1 MLKRALDGTL
11 RTALTDTP
19 VVMLVGAR
27 QTGKST
33 LAKSLV
39 ENRGASYS
47 SFDEPRFLSAA
58 RGDPVQFVEDLDDT
72 AVLDEVQR
80 VPEIFLPIKASVDRD
95 RRPGRFLLTGSAN
108 PLFVPEV
115 AEALAG
121 RMEILTLWPFSQA
134 ELEGTD
140 GALGTNLL
148 FSTQG
153 PKGVFPVEREDLADR
168 IVRGGFPEAVER
180 EDKRRRDQWFSSYLI
195 SLLERDVRAMVDIS
209 RLEEMPTMLTA
220 VALRSRGHLN
230 KSALSQ
236 ELGIPI
242 SSIDRYLV
250 LLERIYLVRRLPGW
264 HNRLG
269 PRLVKSP
276 KLLLCDSG
284 LLCNL
289 LRWDKERLLSDPTSF
304 GLALEGFVGIELAKA
319 ADLDPSDPRLMHYRT
334 SKGVE
339 IDFILEAADGRVAA
353 VEVKASSTVQAAD
366 FRRFDRLRETLDSRF
381 VRGVVFYTGDRV
393 LPFGDRLQ
401 AWPVSLLW
409 EAPWA

>member
-1 MLKRALDGTL
+1 MLKRAVEDSLRVALD
-11 RTALTDTP
+11 DTP

-33 LAKSLV
+33 LAEAMIQPRDGRYLT
-39 ENRGASYS
+39 
-47 SFDEPRFLSAA
+47 FDEPRFLSAA
-58 RGDPVQFVEDLDDT
+58 RADPVGFVAGLDGT

-134 ELEGTD
+134 ELAGSEETVFTQLL
-140 GALGTNLL
+140 LGPR
-148 FSTQG
+148 G
-153 PKGVFPVEREDLADR
+153 PGGVFPVKREDLVDR
-168 IVRGGFPEAVER
+168 MVRGGFPEAVER
-180 EDKRRRDQWFSSYLI
+180 DDERRRDQWFSNYVTAI
-195 SLLERDVRAMVDIS
+195 LERDVRSMADIS
-209 RLEEMPTMLTA
+209 RLEEMPALLTA
-220 VALRSRGHLN
+220 LALRSRGPSN

-236 ELGIPI
+236 ELGIPV

-269 PRLVKSP
+269 PRLIKSP
-276 KLLLCDSG
+276 KLMLCDSG

-289 LRWDKERLLSDPTSF
+289 LRWDSARLLSDPTSF
-304 GLALEGFVGIELAKA
+304 GLALESFVGVELAKA
-319 ADLDPSDPRLMHYRT
+319 ADLDSDSPRLMHYRT
-334 SKGVE
+334 SKGTE
-339 IDFILEAADGRVAA
+339 IDFVLEAADGRVAA
-353 VEVKASSTVQAAD
+353 IEVKASNTLVAAD
-366 FRRFDRLRETLDSRF
+366 FRRFDRLRETLGPRF

-393 LPFGDRLQ
+393 LPFGDRLE
-401 AWPVSLLW
+401 AWPVSTLW
-409 EAPWA
+409 SG

>member
-1 MLKRALDGTL
+1 MLKRALEGSI
-11 RTALTDTP
+11 RAALSDTP

-33 LAKSLV
+33 LAKALV
-39 ENRGASYS
+39 EHRGATYS
-47 SFDEPRFLSAA
+47 TFDEPRFLATA
-58 RGDPVQFVEDLDDT
+58 RADPVQFVEDQGET
-72 AVLDEVQR
+72 AILDEVQR

-108 PLFVPEV
+108 PLFIPEV

-134 ELEGTD
+134 ELEETD
-140 GALGTNLL
+140 GTVLMELL
-148 FSTQG
+148 FGSEG
-153 PKGVFPVEREDLADR
+153 PKGLLPVEREDLADR
-168 IVRGGFPEAVER
+168 IVRGGFPEAIER
-180 EDKRRRDQWFSSYLI
+180 NDKRRRDQWFLGYLTT
-195 SLLERDVRAMVDIS
+195 LLERDVRAMVDIS

-236 ELGIPI
+236 ELGIPV

-304 GLALEGFVGIELAKA
+304 GLALEGFVGMEFAKA
-319 ADLDPSDPRLMHYRT
+319 VDLDPGDPRLMHYRT

-339 IDFILEAADGRVAA
+339 IDFVLEAADGRVAA
-353 VEVKASSTVQAAD
+353 IEVKASGTVGAAD
-366 FRRFDRLRETLDSRF
+366 FRRFDRLRETLGSRF
-381 VRGVVFYTGDRV
+381 ARGVVFYTGEHV
-393 LPFGDRLQ
+393 LPFGDRLA
-401 AWPVSLLW
+401 AWPVSTLW
-409 EAPWA
+409 AAP

>member
-1 MLKRALDGTL
+1 MLKRALEGPI
-11 RTALTDTP
+11 RAALGDTP

-33 LAKSLV
+33 LAKALV
-39 ENRGASYS
+39 EHRGATYS
-47 SFDEPRFLSAA
+47 TFDEPRFLATA
-58 RGDPVQFVEDLDDT
+58 RADPVQFVEDQGET
-72 AVLDEVQR
+72 AILDEVQR

-108 PLFVPEV
+108 PLFIPEV

-134 ELEGTD
+134 ELGETD
-140 GALGTNLL
+140 GTVLMELL
-148 FSTQG
+148 FGSEG
-153 PKGVFPVEREDLADR
+153 PKGLLPVEREDLADR
-168 IVRGGFPEAVER
+168 IVRGGFPEAIER
-180 EDKRRRDQWFSSYLI
+180 EDKRRRDQWFLGYLTT
-195 SLLERDVRAMVDIS
+195 LLERDVRAMVDIS

-220 VALRSRGHLN
+220 IALRSRGHLN

-236 ELGIPI
+236 ELGIPV

-304 GLALEGFVGIELAKA
+304 GLALEGFVGMELAKA
-319 ADLDPSDPRLMHYRT
+319 VDLDPGDPRLMHYRT

-339 IDFILEAADGRVAA
+339 IDFVLEAADGRVAA
-353 VEVKASSTVQAAD
+353 IEVKASGTVGAAD
-366 FRRFDRLRETLDSRF
+366 FRRFDRLRKTLGSRF
-381 VRGVVFYTGDRV
+381 VRGVVFYTGEHV

-401 AWPVSLLW
+401 AWPVSTLW
-409 EAPWA
+409 AAP

>member
-1 MLKRALDGTL
+1 MLKRALEGPL
-11 RTALTDTP
+11 RVALSDTP

-33 LAKSLV
+33 LAEAFLEDSEATYSTFDDPTVLS
-39 ENRGASYS
+39 GA
-47 SFDEPRFLSAA
+47 RA
-58 RGDPVQFVEDLDDT
+58 DPMGFIEGLGST

-80 VPEIFLPIKASVDRD
+80 VPEVFLPIKASVDRD
-95 RRPGRFLLTGSAN
+95 RRPGRFFLTGSAN

-121 RMEILTLWPFSQA
+121 RIEILTLWPFSQA

-140 GALGTNLL
+140 GTVLTELL
-148 FSTQG
+148 FSSQG
-153 PKGVFPVEREDLADR
+153 PKGVLPVEREDLADR

-180 EDKRRRDQWFSSYLI
+180 EDERRREQWFSSYLTTI
-195 SLLERDVRAMVDIS
+195 LERDVRSMTDIS
-209 RLEEMPTMLTA
+209 RLEEMPALLTA
-220 VALRSRGHLN
+220 LALRSRGHSN

-236 ELGIPI
+236 DLGIPV

-289 LRWDKERLLSDPTSF
+289 LRWDRERLLSDPTSF
-304 GLALEGFVGIELAKA
+304 GLALESFVGIELAKA
-319 ADLDPSDPRLMHYRT
+319 ADLDPGDPRLMHYRT

-339 IDFILEAADGRVAA
+339 IDFVLEAADGRVAA
-353 VEVKASSTVQAAD
+353 IEVKASSTLEAAD
-366 FRRFDRLRETLDSRF
+366 FRRFDRLRETLGSRF
-381 VRGVVFYTGDRV
+381 VRGVVLYTGDRV
-393 LPFGDRLQ
+393 LPFGDRVE

-409 EAPWA
+409 SAP

>member
-1 MLKRALDGTL
+1 MLKRALEDSI
-11 RTALTDTP
+11 RAALGDTP

-33 LAKSLV
+33 LAKTLV
-39 ENRGASYS
+39 EHRAATYS
-47 SFDEPRFLSAA
+47 TFDEPRFLATA
-58 RGDPVQFVEDLDDT
+58 RADPVQFVDDLGDT

-108 PLFVPEV
+108 PLFIPEV

-121 RMEILTLWPFSQA
+121 RMEILTLWPFSQT
-134 ELEGTD
+134 ELEQTD
-140 GALGTNLL
+140 GTVFTELL
-148 FSTQG
+148 FSSQG
-153 PKGVFPVEREDLADR
+153 SKGLSPVKREDLADR

-180 EDKRRRDQWFSSYLI
+180 EGKTRREQWFSSYLTSI
-195 SLLERDVRAMVDIS
+195 LERDVRAMTDIS
-209 RLEEMPTMLTA
+209 RLEEMPALLTA
-220 VALRSRGHLN
+220 LALRSRGHTN

-236 ELGIPI
+236 DLGIPV
-242 SSIDRYLV
+242 STIDRYLV
-250 LLERIYLVRRLPGW
+250 LLERIYLVKRLPGW

-276 KLLLCDSG
+276 KLLLSDSG

-319 ADLDPSDPRLMHYRT
+319 ADLDPGNPRLMHYRT

-339 IDFILEAADGRVAA
+339 IDFVLEARDGRVAA
-353 VEVKASSTVQAAD
+353 IEVKASGTVDAAD
-366 FRRFDRLRETLDSRF
+366 FRRFDRLRETLGSRF
-381 VRGVVFYTGDRV
+381 VRGVVFYTGDRA
-393 LPFGDRLQ
+393 LPFGDRLE
-401 AWPVSLLW
+401 AWPVSTLW
-409 EAPWA
+409 AAP

>member
-1 MLKRALDGTL
+1 MLRRALEAPL
-11 RTALTDTP
+11 RVALSDTP

-33 LAKSLV
+33 LAEALV
-39 ENRGASYS
+39 TRGKASFS
-47 SFDEPRFLSAA
+47 SFDEPRFLAAA
-58 RGDPVQFVEDLDDT
+58 RADPVQFLEGLGDT

-80 VPEIFLPIKASVDRD
+80 VPEIFLPIKTSVDRD
-95 RRPGRFLLTGSAN
+95 RRPGRFLLTGSSN

-121 RMEILTLWPFSQA
+121 RVEILTLWPFSAA
-134 ELEGTD
+134 ELEGHD
-140 GALGTNLL
+140 RLKLAELL
-148 FSTQG
+148 LDPDDSPRG
-153 PKGVFPVEREDLADR
+153 SYPVDRDDLTAR

-180 EDKRRRDQWFSSYLI
+180 EDEERRSRWFSSYI
-195 SLLERDVRAMVDIS
+195 TTILERDIRAVAGIS
-209 RLEEMPTMLTA
+209 RLEELPNMLTSM
-220 VALRSRGHLN
+220 ALRSRGPMN

-236 ELGIPI
+236 DLGIPV

-250 LLERIYLVRRLPGW
+250 LLERIYLVRRLPAW

-284 LLCNL
+284 LLCHL
-289 LRWDKERLLSDPTSF
+289 LRWDRKRLLSDSTSF
-304 GLALEGFVGIELAKA
+304 GLALESFVGMELAKA
-319 ADLDPSDPRLMHYRT
+319 VDLDGRDPRLMHYRT

-339 IDFILEAADGRVAA
+339 VDFVLEAADGRVAA
-353 VEVKASSTVQAAD
+353 IEVKASSALEAAD
-366 FRRFDRLRETLDSRF
+366 FRRFDRLRELLGPRF

-393 LPFGDRLQ
+393 LSFGDRFQ

-409 EAPWA
+409 DPA